1 LNALRYA
8 TDPALDY
15 LFDHHFPSWVEQ
27 GVDFVL
33 HLVTPENLILAGE
46 YLLARIKIAVMPL
59 FDLGV
64 VSNKWTSSAGIHHLT
79 FEDLFL
85 GTDNVEPSVQRQSM
99 GNTSAEDIKLYLSL
113 LWDTICGYMDRLDQR
128 WHQLALGKSGLDR
141 GICALVGYIVLLSV
155 GSWCLTRQ
163 RGGNKGRIHRV
174 AIGGISEFIRQ
185 QGIFFKVFVFVALEL
200 VLLPIIC
207 GILLNLATLP
217 LIENASVST
226 RWEFAMAHPYC
237 ACFLHWFVGTGF
249 MFHFAMFITLS
260 REIVRPG
267 VMWFIRDPNDPQFH
281 PVQEIME
288 RPLLLL
294 LRKLCTGALLYLSL
308 IVVGMGT
315 VIWSV
320 SRYTSI
326 NYIRWA
332 FE

>member
-1 LNALRYA
+1 M
-8 TDPALDY
+8 
-15 LFDHHFPSWVEQ
+15 
-27 GVDFVL
+27 DFVL
-33 HLVTPENLILAGE
+33 HLVTPENLILFGGS
-46 YLLARIKIAVMPL
+46 LLASIKTVVMPL
-59 FDLGV
+59 FDLGLV
-64 VSNKWTSSAGIHHLT
+64 TNKWTSSTGIHHLIS
-79 FEDLFL
+79 ENLFPR
-85 GTDNVEPSVQRQSM
+85 TDNVELSVQRQSM
-99 GNTSAEDIKLYLSL
+99 GTCTGAKDIRLYLPLLWNTSRVF
-113 LWDTICGYMDRLDQR
+113 MDRLGQR

-141 GICALVGYIVLLSV
+141 ILCTIVGYIVLLSV

-163 RGGNKGRIHRV
+163 RNRGGNKGRIHR
-174 AIGGISEFIRQ
+174 AASGGISEFIRQ
-185 QGIFFKVFVFVALEL
+185 QGLFFKVFVFIALEL

-226 RWEFAMAHPYC
+226 RWAFAVAHPYC
-237 ACFLHWFVGTGF
+237 GCFLHWFVGTGF

-326 NYIRWA
+326 NHIRWA